1 MKSGTLNMTFE
12 DFVNVYKEDIKP
24 RLRYNTWVTKE
35 HIIDQKILP
44 YFASKPMSE
53 ITTADVIKWQNIMIN
68 DQLGFS
74 TINLLKDRL
83 INSVESLKVVKNHSS
98 AGKGWIKIEWST
110 TGDDGAV
117 AGYEIY
123 KSTKKNSG
131 YKYAF
136 TTKNPANKWYK
147 NTAGL
152 KKGTRYY
159 YKVRAII
166 EIDGEKYTSDW
177 SNKAYRIAK

>member
-1 MKSGTLNMTFE
+1 MKAAL
-12 DFVNVYKEDIKP
+12 D
-24 RLRYNTWVTKE
+24 RYEQLT
-35 HIIDQKILP
+35 DRQQ
-44 YFASKPMSE
+44 YY
-53 ITTADVIKWQNIMIN
+53 IN
-68 DQLGFS
+68 EGLGFS
-74 TINLLKDRL
+74 TINLLKNKL
-83 INSVESLKVVKNHSS
+83 IDSVESLKVVKNHST
-98 AGKGWIKIEWST
+98 AGKGWIRIEWST

-117 AGYEIY
+117 QGYEIY

-136 TTKNPANKWYK
+136 TTKNPENKWYK